1 MRRTRNRRPSRKRKR
16 KCYGHK
22 GKKCKTK
29 KNEMHARVSRLIREV
44 SRIYR
49 EEANLNGSR
58 NCQGFIGQKESFS
71 MDREAVKKLSR
82 QNPEISIERVCDK
95 ICHDKKKK
103 GLKTTIKKK
112 KKSFNT
118 RPSCSWPMASFKSC
132 WSHH

>member
-1 MRRTRNRRPSRKRKR
+1 
-16 KCYGHK
+16 
-22 GKKCKTK
+22 
-29 KNEMHARVSRLIREV
+29 MHARVSRLIREV

-58 NCQGFIGQKESFS
+58 NYRGFIGQKESFS
-71 MDREAVKKLSR
+71 MDREAVEKLSR
-82 QNPEISIERVCDK
+82 QNPKISIDRVCDK

-112 KKSFNT
+112 KKISFNT

-132 WSHH
+132 WSCH